1 MKSVSFLS
9 FREASLSKARIL
21 PSFYLLKNLP
31 PISIAEVMSDF
42 GYEKEE
48 DMSGKAAKIVLTEK
62 QHKIVDDITRSKTAS
77 LRLIQRCQIILLAF
91 GGAFNATI
99 AEKVGLHRVQV
110 GLWRRRWQES
120 ADALVAVECRETTAE
135 LCRVIE
141 DVLGDAPRMGSTG
154 TFSGE
159 QVTQILAVACEPPEL
174 SGRPIVAWTGRELT
188 HEVIKR
194 GIVESI
200 SISQV
205 KRYLDE
211 AKLKPHRSEY
221 WLNTTEKDPELFKQ
235 QVHIVCNC
243 YLQAPELYFQCNT
256 HTVCVDE
263 MTGIQALERNQ
274 ETKPI
279 KPGLPARVEFE
290 YARHGT
296 LCLIGNWHTV
306 LGQMI
311 APTIGVTRTE
321 EDFLRHIHNTISID
335 PEAGWVFVAD
345 NLNTHCSESLVQYVA
360 GLEGID
366 LAMLGKKGRC
376 GILKSMASRQAFL
389 SDPDHRVR
397 FTYTPKH
404 SSWLNQIEMIFGIVS
419 RRALRHANLKSLDD
433 LRERLL
439 DFIDYFNRT
448 FARPFRWTYTGRP
461 TTDATVKRPETWKV
475 KWAKTRQTRGNLA
488 LVS

>member
-9 FREASLSKARIL
+9 FREVSFAKVCSLPNL
-21 PSFYLLKNLP
+21 HLLKNLP

-62 QHKIVDDITRSKTAS
+62 QHKIVDDITRSKTTS

-91 GGAFNATI
+91 GGALNATI

-120 ADALVAVECRETTAE
+120 VDALVAVECRETTAE

-141 DVLGDAPRMGSTG
+141 DVLGDASRAGSTG
-154 TFSGE
+154 TFCGE

-174 SGRPIVAWTGRELT
+174 SRRPIVAWTARELT
-188 HEVIKR
+188 DEVIKR

-235 QVHIVCNC
+235 QVQTVCDC
-243 YLQAPELYFQCNT
+243 YLEATELYFQYNT

-263 MTGIQALERNQ
+263 MTGIQALERN
-274 ETKPI
+274 EKTKPI

-290 YARHGT
+290 YTRHGT

-306 LGQMI
+306 LGQI
-311 APTIGVTRTE
+311 VAPTIGATRTE
-321 EDFLRHIHNTISID
+321 EDFLMHIHNTISID
-335 PEAGWVFVAD
+335 PKASWVFVAD
-345 NLNTHCSESLVQYVA
+345 NLNTHCSASLVCYVA
-360 GLEGID
+360 NLEGID
-366 LAMLGKKGRC
+366 LATLGKKGRC
-376 GILKSMASRQAFL
+376 GTLKSIASRQAFL
-389 SDPDHRVR
+389 SERGHRVR
-397 FTYTPKH
+397 FTFTPKH

-461 TTDATVKRPETWKV
+461 TTNATVKRPETWKA
-475 KWAKTRQTRGNLA
+475 KWEKMRQSRENLA